1 MYCVL
6 NMGWTPSQY
15 IKLSPKDKA
24 FVIASILTK
33 LDEEKKQSAKIKAQ
47 QSKYNSRARRR

>member
-15 IKLSPKDKA
+15 MNLPYKERV
-24 FVIASILTK
+24 FVIASVMTK
-33 LDEEKKQSAKIKAQ
+33 LDEEKEQQRKLNAKKP
-47 QSKYNSRARRR
+47 NTRRRR

>member
-15 IKLSPKDKA
+15 INLPYKDRM
-24 FVIASILTK
+24 FVTASVLLKIE
-33 LDEEKKQSAKIKAQ
+33 EEKRQ
-47 QSKYNSRARRR
+47 QSKIRQKK

>member
-15 IKLSPKDKA
+15 MNLPYKDRM

-33 LDEEKKQSAKIKAQ
+33 IDEEKKQQAKMKA
-47 QSKYNSRARRR
+47 SKSKVRRRR

>member
-15 IKLSPKDKA
+15 VNLSQKERA
-24 FVIASILTK
+24 FIIASIQTK
-33 LDEEKKQSAKIKAQ
+33 IEEEKKQQKKVKKPS
-47 QSKYNSRARRR
+47 SRGRRRR

>member
-15 IKLSPKDKA
+15 TKLSQKERA
-24 FVIASILTK
+24 FIAAAIDIK
-33 LDEEKKQSAKIKAQ
+33 IEEEKKNQKKIKKP
-47 QSKYNSRARRR
+47 SSRGRRKH

>member
-15 IKLSPKDKA
+15 VNLSQKEKD
-24 FVIASILTK
+24 FVIASVQIK
-33 LDEEKKQSAKIKAQ
+33 LEEEKKQQKKIN
-47 QSKYNSRARRR
+47 SKKPRVRRR

>member
-15 IKLSPKDKA
+15 INLPYKDRI
-24 FVIASILTK
+24 FVAASILTK
-33 LDEEKKQSAKIKAQ
+33 LEEEKKQQQKLKARK
-47 QSKYNSRARRR
+47 SSRRR

>member
-15 IKLSPKDKA
+15 INLSQKERA
-24 FVIASILTK
+24 LVIASVQIK
-33 LDEEKKQSAKIKAQ
+33 LEEEKKQQQKMKAKRP
-47 QSKYNSRARRR
+47 SGRRR

>member
-1 MYCVL
+1 MYCIL

-15 IKLSPKDKA
+15 INLPYKERA

-33 LDEEKKQSAKIKAQ
+33 IEEEKKQNQKMKAR
-47 QSKYNSRARRR
+47 SPKVRRR

>member
-15 IKLSPKDKA
+15 IELSQKERA
-24 FVIASILTK
+24 FIAASIEIK
-33 LDEEKKQSAKIKAQ
+33 IEEEKKQQKKMKAKKPHV
-47 QSKYNSRARRR
+47 RRR